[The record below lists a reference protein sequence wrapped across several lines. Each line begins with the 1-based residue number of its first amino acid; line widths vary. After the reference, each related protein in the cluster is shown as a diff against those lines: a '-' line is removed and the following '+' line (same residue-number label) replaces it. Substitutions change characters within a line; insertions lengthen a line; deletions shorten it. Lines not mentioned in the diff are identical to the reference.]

1 LRTLHYI
8 LLACMSVCLA
18 AACTQQKE
26 IEQKN
31 AEQEHKETFETMTQP
46 LKVPL
51 IKRDGTETG
60 FIEVYES
67 AAEGLD
73 IRVSAHDLPP
83 GMLAFHIHETGVCK
97 KPDFESAG
105 AHFNPDQKEHG
116 FNNPKGPHA
125 GDLPNIEVGADGKV
139 DVIVNAPAVT
149 LDQKSRFSLLDH
161 DGSAF
166 IIHEHQDDDLT
177 NPSGNSGA
185 RMVCGALTNSGKK

>member
-1 LRTLHYI
+1 MRTLHYI

-105 AHFNPDQKEHG
+105 AHFNPNVMFSNG
-116 FNNPKGPHA
+116 SP
-125 GDLPNIEVGADGKV
+125 L
-139 DVIVNAPAVT
+139 
-149 LDQKSRFSLLDH
+149 RFS
-161 DGSAF
+161 F
-166 IIHEHQDDDLT
+166 QF
-177 NPSGNSGA
+177 
-185 RMVCGALTNSGKK
+185 RQRRGALNLSFLS